1 MKKIEGGITA
11 AKGFQA
17 AGGAAGISSRRHTH
31 PLCSGAA

>member
-1 MKKIEGGITA
+1 MKQITGGVTA

-31 PLCSGAA
+31 PLYSGAA